1 VTFGNLPGRSLHH
14 RVGEFCA
21 VSDSNQTAYRVG
33 DLEIRPAQ
41 RCVRRHQNILHLRP
55 KSFELLVYLIDNR
68 DRLVTKDELL
78 DNLWKDTAVTES
90 SLVQCVIDVRRVL
103 GDDARSPAFIRTAP
117 KLGYQFIAPVAEL
130 EGEPNVPAPQPV
142 NQLPPLLDG
151 GYRFRRWILAAV
163 AFALIG
169 LAALFFW
176 FLPAHAPVPSAAPR
190 TSLTVLYFE
199 NQSNSPELA
208 WLRAGLTDML
218 ITGLS
223 RSPGLNVLSRQEL
236 AGLLTERGANSVTD
250 FAGALRI
257 AEKSGAQVFATGT
270 FSSMARRVRID
281 VQLHDVRGGKL
292 IAAESTT
299 ADAREE
305 ILTNVDLLAAKLASD
320 LHAPLRNPAEA
331 SIGAATTNNLEAYRN
346 YSLALQKSDA
356 YHPEEAIALL
366 DKAIALDP
374 SFAMAQA
381 RIGYTY
387 AVTWG
392 DATAGKPYLERAF
405 RMSSRLTEKDRLS
418 IAAWYA
424 LANLDYPQA
433 IREYRE
439 LLREFPRDTEA
450 YARLGR
456 LLRGEERYDE
466 AIAVLK
472 TGLSAD
478 SDAADLYNA
487 LGGIY
492 SQLGRHK
499 EAIAAE
505 ERYVALAPD
514 EPNAQDS
521 LALILQWAGEY
532 SSARASYARA
542 LQLDPSFEVSIV
554 NLGNLFYQMGR
565 YKDALRQYEQYIRM
579 ARTEPERARGY
590 GAIAW
595 IHIKK
600 KDWRRAE
607 EAARNELKHDP
618 ASPGDLMLLWA
629 EQGNNPAAGKL
640 ASQLVPSPAYSHRGA
655 RPPQRLRFYYLGM
668 QALFEHH
675 NAEALAAFQE
685 SLRHWPPIGG
695 NDPVED
701 CLADAYLQLGRFDDA
716 VREYQRVLR
725 LYPGGALATYHLG
738 LAYQR
743 IGKLTAARLELKRFL
758 DLWREA
764 DRDLPEITEARAA
777 LATTAQ

>member
-1 VTFGNLPGRSLHH
+1 M
-14 RVGEFCA
+14 
-21 VSDSNQTAYRVG
+21 SDSNQTAYRVG
-33 DLEIRPAQ
+33 DLEIHPAQ
-41 RCVRRHQNILHLRP
+41 KCVRRDQNIVHLRP

-78 DNLWKDTAVTES
+78 DYLWKNTSVTES

-117 KLGYQFIAPVAEL
+117 KLGYQFIAPVAEV
-130 EGEPNVPAPQPV
+130 EEEPDAPAPQPV
-142 NQLPPLLDG
+142 IPTPPLAVG
-151 GYRFRRWILAAV
+151 IHRSRRWTLAVA

-169 LAALFFW
+169 LAALFLL
-176 FLPAHAPVPSAAPR
+176 FLPAHGPVPSAAPK

-199 NQSNSPELA
+199 NQSNSRELD
-208 WLRAGLTDML
+208 WLRAGLADML

-223 RSPGLNVLSRQEL
+223 RSPGLSVLSRQEL
-236 AGLLTERGANSVTD
+236 AGMLNERGANSATD
-250 FAGALRI
+250 FASALRI

-270 FSSMARRVRID
+270 FSSMATRVRID

-292 IAAESTT
+292 IAAESSTV
-299 ADAREE
+299 DKPEE

-320 LHAPLRNPAEA
+320 LHAPLRDPADA
-331 SIGAATTNNLEAYRN
+331 GIGAAMTSNLEAYRN

-356 YHPEEAIALL
+356 YHPEEAVALL

-374 SFAMAQA
+374 AFAMAQA

-387 AVTWG
+387 AVMWG

-439 LLREFPRDTEA
+439 LLREFPRDTAA

-472 TGLSAD
+472 AGLAAD

-505 ERYVALAPD
+505 EHYVALAPD
-514 EPNAQDS
+514 EPNAHDS

-532 SSARASYARA
+532 PSARASYARA
-542 LQLDPSFEVSIV
+542 LQIDPAFEVSIV
-554 NLGNLFYQMGR
+554 NLGNLYYQMGR
-565 YKDALRQYEQYIRM
+565 YKDALRQYEQYIRL
-579 ARTEPERARGY
+579 ARTDPDRARGY

-595 IHIKK
+595 IYIKK
-600 KDWRRAE
+600 RDWRRAE
-607 EAARNELKHDP
+607 EAARNELRLDP
-618 ASPGDLMLLWA
+618 ASPGDLMLQWA
-629 EQGNNPAAGKL
+629 ERGNNPAAGKL
-640 ASQLVPSPAYSHRGA
+640 ASQLALSPAYSHRGA

-668 QALFEHH
+668 QALLEHR

-695 NDPVED
+695 IDPVED
-701 CLADAYLQLGRFDDA
+701 SLADAYLQLGRFDDA

-725 LYPGGALATYHLG
+725 LYPGDALATYHLA

-743 IGKLTAARLELKRFL
+743 TGNPADAKPELERFL

-764 DRDLPEITEARAA
+764 DRDLPERTEARAL
-777 LATTAQ
+777 LANMAR